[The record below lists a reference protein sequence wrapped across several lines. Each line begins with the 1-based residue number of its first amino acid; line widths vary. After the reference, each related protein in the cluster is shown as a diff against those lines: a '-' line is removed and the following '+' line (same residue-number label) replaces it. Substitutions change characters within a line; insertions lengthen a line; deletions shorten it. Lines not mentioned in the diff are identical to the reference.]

1 MFHTPPLYII
11 SVGLRLGGPLM
22 VLSCGSVSLKP
33 FGGVTES
40 PSALH
45 PAARPH
51 CLKDPCLPRVG
62 FAQGFTSLMDAELC
76 QDIVL
81 HHHGDFIVQEPRKP
95 PMNGRHVYCW
105 GLLSFLWSGCP
116 NLDLLQ
122 AYAGLSLPLHI
133 TQRPRAKVR
142 GHQQLLRVKVCTVC
156 LGM

>member
-1 MFHTPPLYII
+1 
-11 SVGLRLGGPLM
+11 M
-22 VLSCGSVSLKP
+22 VLSCGSGSSKS
-33 FGGVTES
+33 FRGVTES

-51 CLKDPCLPRVG
+51 CLKDSLPRVG
-62 FAQGFTSLMDAELC
+62 FAHGFTSSMDAELC

-95 PMNGRHVYCW
+95 PLNGRHVCCW
-105 GLLSFLWSGCP
+105 SLLSFLWSGCP

-142 GHQQLLRVKVCTVC
+142 GHQQLLWVKVCTVS
-156 LGM
+156 LGMQESLQRMHKGRPAASVSACG